1 FGDREARAGNRRFVA
16 RALGDL
22 SIHSCSLPA
31 PDFTGAGRKSK
42 SPFRGLGSR
51 GLRRSLGVEPLGG
64 KLGAFRERLEL
75 GPGDLRVDAA
85 AQSAIGRGDHILG
98 PYRLGET

>member
-1 FGDREARAGNRRFVA
+1 MARSIKLAKNQVTSIMVGGKHNRRNDDHLGLRSSRFGDREARAGNRRFVA

-51 GLRRSLGVEPLGG
+51 GY
-64 KLGAFRERLEL
+64 
-75 GPGDLRVDAA
+75 AA
-85 AQSAIGRGDHILG
+85 ALA
-98 PYRLGET
+98 